1 MRHQQPS
8 VAVVECFVQIM
19 RFHRLVDDF
28 SFLQVG
34 LGLEDGSYEF
44 KDVRRAENIQLR
56 LEFPL
61 LDHLDVKHVVH
72 QR

>member
-1 MRHQQPS
+1 
-8 VAVVECFVQIM
+8 M